1 MKRSL
6 ITISLFALVLS
17 ASAQFKVSNEGKV
30 SINCTGSS
38 DYYLYCN
45 NTNSKNGLYFLAN
58 GNNSSSTIYGG
69 RITSSNASQSVGL
82 KGSANGIS
90 NSIGVLGNADAGTK
104 AIGIVGS
111 INQGNSTTG
120 AGVYGTIYNES
131 GSGLSTGEKYAGFFR
146 GNVKVIGS
154 IVTSSTIQGALL
166 GQSSSS
172 TGSSSNGQSLR
183 ALSATSGLL
192 GLHVTTYQKD
202 RPAPIEDTETILD
215 PDEDSIRTAEVVQPE
230 IDIMDEQFYTKNH
243 YALDAD
249 RLEEAFPDLVYV
261 NKDGSKAINYVE
273 MIPLLVQSINELNEK
288 IEELQGQAT
297 GETAKA
303 ASRGETDNDRSFTT
317 KNKLYQNTPNP
328 FKEQTTIR
336 FFLADDVKDAAIC
349 IFDMTGKTIKKIPV
363 SVGMESV
370 SFGGDELGEGMF
382 LYSLIVNGQEIDT
395 KKMIISK

>member
-1 MKRSL
+1 MKKSL

-38 DYYLYCN
+38 DWYLYCN

-69 RITSSNASQSVGL
+69 RITSSNATQSIGL

-172 TGSSSNGQSLR
+172 TGSSGSGQSLR
-183 ALSATSGLL
+183 ALSATSGLS
-192 GLHVTTYQKD
+192 GLHVTTYQKE

-215 PDEDSIRTAEVVQPE
+215 PDEDSTRTAEVVQPE
-230 IDIMDEQFYTKNH
+230 TDIMDEQFYTKNH

-273 MIPLLVQSINELNEK
+273 MIPLLVQSINELSEK
-288 IEELQGQAT
+288 IEELQGQAS
-297 GETAKA
+297 GKS
-303 ASRGETDNDRSFTT
+303 ASRGETGIESSFAT

-336 FFLADDVKDAAIC
+336 FSLADDVNDATIC
-349 IFDMTGKTIKKIPV
+349 IFDMAGKTIKKIPV
-363 SVGMESV
+363 SSGMESV
-370 SFGGDELGEGMF
+370 SFGGYELGEGMF

-395 KKMIISK
+395 KKMIITK